1 VDKFSK
7 TPDDAIKYFTASTF
21 KLIFMSI
28 VTFGLYNIY
37 WFYKNWLVIKKF
49 ENTKIMP
56 FWRALFSSIFAYFM
70 FKRIQ
75 KSAKNSGSDLS
86 IFPVITALAYFAVE
100 ALGHLPEPY
109 WFLYLFSVLL
119 LIPANA
125 AATKVN
131 QQACSESYQNEKIKG
146 WNWLA
151 VFIGVTLL
159 SLNIIASTPTF
170 SLFLEAEELYEAGDF
185 EKSREKYSKAI
196 KEASK
201 STLFGFYEYEIRASY
216 GFMLNELSNKTDSAY
231 FIESR
236 QQFEW
241 IIEYLDKNPELIS
254 TKAQAIT
261 QLAFTYQQEAAYT
274 ESEEEYYQ
282 LLEMAYK
289 IYKEAAQQLE
299 VNQDWRVLASTF
311 YNIGKTSEWYGDL
324 DEAIKWLEKAV
335 EIDKKYGFEENL
347 KEDSEYLIHLK
358 NEREK
363 MLNTREPSYI

>member
-1 VDKFSK
+1 MDKFSK

-131 QQACSESYQNEKIKG
+131 QQACSESYQNEKIKSGTG
-146 WNWLA
+146 WQ
-151 VFIGVTLL
+151 FLL
-159 SLNIIASTPTF
+159 
-170 SLFLEAEELYEAGDF
+170 
-185 EKSREKYSKAI
+185 
-196 KEASK
+196 
-201 STLFGFYEYEIRASY
+201 
-216 GFMLNELSNKTDSAY
+216 
-231 FIESR
+231 
-236 QQFEW
+236 
-241 IIEYLDKNPELIS
+241 
-254 TKAQAIT
+254 
-261 QLAFTYQQEAAYT
+261 
-274 ESEEEYYQ
+274 
-282 LLEMAYK
+282 
-289 IYKEAAQQLE
+289 
-299 VNQDWRVLASTF
+299 V
-311 YNIGKTSEWYGDL
+311 
-324 DEAIKWLEKAV
+324 
-335 EIDKKYGFEENL
+335 
-347 KEDSEYLIHLK
+347 
-358 NEREK
+358 
-363 MLNTREPSYI
+363 